1 MRAERIFR
9 FSTQSFSRKYFKHFA
24 FQVESVIF
32 SDYRLIADF
41 ADKCQKDIEGNA
53 CGNVRRHLHSDS
65 NVIFYHHS
73 QGLVLE
79 CLQKMIDVVEPK
91 CKEEMLRISEL
102 QVKLINVKIKVE
114 YIYPFNVLS
123 FQLIFIGG
131 QNINI
136 TVLL

>member
-1 MRAERIFR
+1 MKFSFFHTIIFTKI
-9 FSTQSFSRKYFKHFA
+9 FEHFA

-102 QVKLINVKIKVE
+102 QVKLINVKMKAKC
-114 YIYPFNVLS
+114 IYTFSVLS
-123 FQLIFIGG
+123 FQLIFSYIVF
-131 QNINI
+131 I
-136 TVLL
+136 L